1 MATSKE
7 QLRREIAL
15 LIDRD
20 DIATQD
26 SVIDNETVDY
36 LSIFIRDAEKRA
48 YRDEVT
54 RIPPFEFVQT
64 HTLAAGIDSFPEPA
78 GYLEVRYVE
87 SETFGLRTLLTR
99 TSVKQIRDR
108 AIGDRVDQP
117 TEFAYGSN
125 QFFIPPAIST
135 NTVNLYYY
143 GELTPINNLVGEVN
157 NHFLLN
163 SMDDLIRYYAA
174 IYAAEYYA
182 TDALKGMINTWEE
195 RAKKIR
201 DDIIMQDVRARQS
214 GSTPLMGRFYRNAPR
229 ISPNTG
235 AFGGR

>member
-1 MATSKE
+1 MATSRD
-7 QLRREIAL
+7 QIRREIAL

-20 DIATQD
+20 DITTQD

-54 RIPPFEFVQT
+54 RIPPFEFLQT
-64 HTLAAGIDSFPEPA
+64 HTLSAGTTSFPEPQ

-87 SETFGLRTLLTR
+87 SITNDIRTLLTR
-99 TSVKQIRDR
+99 TAVKSIRDGSP
-108 AIGDRVDQP
+108 GDRVDVP
-117 TEFAYGSN
+117 TDFAYGSN
-125 QFFIPPAIST
+125 QFFIRPPISET
-135 NTVNLYYY
+135 TINFYYY
-143 GELTPINNLVGEVN
+143 GELTPINSLTGTVN

-174 IYAAEYYA
+174 IYAAEYFN
-182 TDALKGMINTWEE
+182 TDSLKGMIPVWEE

-201 DDIIMQDVRARQS
+201 DDIIMQDVRSRHS